1 MQPQIFG
8 LSFLALKNRYFAQ
21 GISFHDFQTATF
33 LESLSREHKPTKF
46 LWLRLRGCERRYHKK
61 NCCFRQAK
69 LCWHHNQI
77 RSLTQASATSAFPPI
92 FGTGVNFQNCQIQ
105 REKE

>member
-21 GISFHDFQTATF
+21 GIISIHDFQTGTF
-33 LESLSREHKPTKF
+33 LKSLSREHKPTKF

-61 NCCFRQAK
+61 TAASVK
-69 LCWHHNQI
+69 LSCVGTTI
-77 RSLTQASATSAFPPI
+77 KFGRSHKLLQHQLFLQSLGP
-92 FGTGVNFQNCQIQ
+92 
-105 REKE
+105 E